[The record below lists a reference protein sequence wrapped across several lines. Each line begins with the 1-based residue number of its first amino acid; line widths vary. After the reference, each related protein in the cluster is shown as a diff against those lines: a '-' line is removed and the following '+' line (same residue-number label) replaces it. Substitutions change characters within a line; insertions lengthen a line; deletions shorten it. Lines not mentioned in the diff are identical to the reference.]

1 MDPLL
6 LSLVHQYLE
15 STKSTLADDFKA
27 KYQPAG
33 SDLTLKEVVSK
44 WKEEQLARG
53 LVYQHLKKSS
63 PLVALEFAK
72 SYQCPQDDIS
82 QQLMELIEEDQL
94 IKCLVLQHLREVTPT
109 LATEFRGE
117 NNVFLEM
124 IPEKLLLLLLHE
136 TSRNNPIT
144 AENGS
149 AKDKGYVEDLQKKS
163 DSTSCLFLSSR
174 PKRLGAKVNTF
185 TTEELARIKRAMASK
200 EDINALA
207 KEMGRTLYSVR
218 KKMYNLRVSA
228 RSKKGKFSTEEV
240 ERIRQAVVQNESYTK
255 VAEEMGRVPSAVR
268 TKMLTVQNNPSLQKA
283 RTYSLEEDLAILDA
297 IIPHLKTKDLSSG
310 GFLSLSS
317 LVKLAN
323 EFQRNYQAIQLH
335 WFKVLQPCL
344 LQHYCGTSGLRIE
357 RMLTQLVAQQYKDH
371 LGIDWSEVLK
381 KHKEFTGHTAGSLGR
396 VFTKCRSLAKRKYNR
411 EVSLL
416 EVAEYAAVA
425 YQPGKEK
432 RDSVSK
438 VAHKEKIIGYF
449 NKKVKEL
456 GIKIVV

>member
-1 MDPLL
+1 MDPMDPLL

-15 STKSTLADDFKA
+15 STKSTLADDFTA

-33 SDLTLKEVVSK
+33 SDLTLEEVMSK
-44 WKEEQLARG
+44 WEEEQLARG

-63 PLVALEFAK
+63 PLLALEFAK
-72 SYQCPQDDIS
+72 SYQNLQDDTS
-82 QQLMELIEEDQL
+82 KRLMDLIEEDQL

-109 LATEFRGE
+109 LATEFRGK

-124 IPEKLLLLLLHE
+124 IPEKQMLLLLDE
-136 TSRNNPIT
+136 TPKNNPT
-144 AENGS
+144 AADKGI
-149 AKDKGYVEDLQKKS
+149 AKDMVDG
-163 DSTSCLFLSSR
+163 R
-174 PKRLGAKVNTF
+174 PKRLGAKINTF
-185 TTEELARIKRAMASK
+185 TTAELARIERAMASK

-207 KEMGRTLYSVR
+207 KEMGRTFYSVR
-218 KKMYNLRVSA
+218 KKMDNLRVSA
-228 RSKKGKFSTEEV
+228 RSKKGRFSTEEI
-240 ERIRQAVVQNESYTK
+240 ERIKQAVVQNENYIT
-255 VAEEMGRVPSAVR
+255 VAGEMGRAPSIVR

-297 IIPHLKTKDLSSG
+297 IIPHLKTKELSSG

-323 EFQRNYQAIQLH
+323 ESQRSHLSIQDH
-335 WFKVLQPCL
+335 WSKVLQPCL

-357 RMLTQLVAQQYKDH
+357 RMLTRLVAQQYKDH

-396 VFTKCRSLAKRKYNR
+396 VFAKCRSSAKRKYNR
-411 EVSLL
+411 EVSLQ
-416 EVAEYAAVA
+416 EVAEYAATV
-425 YQPGKEK
+425 YQPGRER

-449 NKKVKEL
+449 NRTVKEL
-456 GIKIVV
+456 GVNIAV

>member
-44 WKEEQLARG
+44 WEEEQLARG
-53 LVYQHLKKSS
+53 LVYQHLKESS
-63 PLVALEFAK
+63 PLLALEFAK
-72 SYQCPQDDIS
+72 SYQYLQDETS
-82 QQLMELIEEDQL
+82 KQLMELIEEDQL
-94 IKCLVLQHLREVTPT
+94 IKCHVLQQLREVTPT
-109 LATEFRGE
+109 LATEFKGE

-124 IPEKLLLLLLHE
+124 IPEKQMLLLDD
-136 TSRNNPIT
+136 TPKNNPT
-144 AENGS
+144 ADDKGS
-149 AKDKGYVEDLQKKS
+149 AKDMVDG
-163 DSTSCLFLSSR
+163 R

-185 TTEELARIKRAMASK
+185 TTEELARIERAMASK

-207 KEMGRTLYSVR
+207 KEMGRTFYSIR
-218 KKMYNLRVSA
+218 KKMDNLRVSA
-228 RSKKGKFSTEEV
+228 RSKKGRFSTEEI
-240 ERIRQAVVQNESYTK
+240 ERIRQAVVQNENYIT
-255 VAEEMGRVPSAVR
+255 VAREMGRAPSIVR

-297 IIPHLKTKDLSSG
+297 IIPHLKTKELSSG

-323 EFQRNYQAIQLH
+323 ELQRSHLSIQDH
-335 WFKVLQPCL
+335 WSKVLQPCL
-344 LQHYCGTSGLRIE
+344 LQHFCGTSGLRIE

-396 VFTKCRSLAKRKYNR
+396 VFTKCRTKAKRKHNR
-411 EVSLL
+411 EVSLQ

-449 NKKVKEL
+449 KRTVKEL
-456 GIKIVV
+456 GVNIVV